1 MAVTSPNAD
10 VAQLSTTLER
20 IVIMV
25 RRLMPSQPMSLTA
38 VSVLRSLE
46 TSEATRLTELASAQ
60 GVTQPAMT
68 QLVTRLERD
77 GYVERGGS
85 DHDARVVLVSLT
97 DAGQEF
103 LHLRREM
110 RAAHLGDLL
119 DRLPPEDRTRILA
132 AIPALNL
139 LAALGQESV

>member
-1 MAVTSPNAD
+1 MTVTSPDAD

-20 IVIMV
+20 VVTMV

-46 TSEATRLTELASAQ
+46 TSGATRLTELATAQ

-85 DHDARVVLVSLT
+85 PHDARVVLVSLT
-97 DAGQEF
+97 QSGGEF
-103 LHLRREM
+103 LRHRREM
-110 RAAHLGDLL
+110 RAAHLSDLL
-119 DRLPPEDRTRILA
+119 DRLPADDRAQILA
-132 AIPALNL
+132 ALPALNL
-139 LAALGQESV
+139 LAVLGQDSV

>member
-1 MAVTSPNAD
+1 MTVTSPDAD

-20 IVIMV
+20 VVVMV

-38 VSVLRSLE
+38 VSVLRTLE
-46 TSEATRLTELASAQ
+46 TSGATRLTELSTAQ

-85 DHDARVVLVSLT
+85 PHDARVVLVSLT
-97 DAGQEF
+97 ESGRAF
-103 LHLRREM
+103 LRHRREM
-110 RAAHLGDLL
+110 RAAHLSDLL
-119 DRLPPEDRTRILA
+119 DRLPADDRARILA
-132 AIPALNL
+132 AVPALNL
-139 LAALGQESV
+139 LADLGRESV

>member
-1 MAVTSPNAD
+1 MTVTSPDAD
-10 VAQLSTTLER
+10 VAQLSITLER
-20 IVIMV
+20 VVTMV

-46 TSEATRLTELASAQ
+46 TGGATRLTELATAQ

-85 DHDARVVLVSLT
+85 THDARVVLVSLT
-97 DAGQEF
+97 ESGGAF
-103 LHLRREM
+103 LRHRREL
-110 RAAHLGDLL
+110 RAAHLNDLL
-119 DRLPPEDRTRILA
+119 DRLPADERAQILA
-132 AIPALNL
+132 ALPALNL
-139 LAALGQESV
+139 LAALGQEPV

>member
-1 MAVTSPNAD
+1 MAVTSPDAD

-20 IVIMV
+20 VVIMV
-25 RRLMPSQPMSLTA
+25 RRLMPSQPMSLTS

-46 TSEATRLTELASAQ
+46 ASGATRLTELATAQ

-85 DHDARVVLVSLT
+85 AHDARVVLVSLT
-97 DAGQEF
+97 ESGAAF
-103 LHLRREM
+103 LQHRREL

-119 DRLPPEDRTRILA
+119 DRLPADDRARILA
-132 AIPALNL
+132 AIPALDL
-139 LAALGQESV
+139 LASLGQESA

>member
-1 MAVTSPNAD
+1 MTVTSPDAD

-20 IVIMV
+20 VVVMV

-38 VSVLRSLE
+38 VSVLRTLE
-46 TSEATRLTELASAQ
+46 TSGATRLTELSTAQ

-85 DHDARVVLVSLT
+85 PHDARVVLVSLT
-97 DAGQEF
+97 ESGRAF
-103 LHLRREM
+103 LRHRREM
-110 RAAHLGDLL
+110 RAAHLNDLL
-119 DRLPPEDRTRILA
+119 DRLPADDRARILA
-132 AIPALNL
+132 AVPALNL
-139 LAALGQESV
+139 LADLGRESV

>member
-1 MAVTSPNAD
+1 MTVTSPDAD
-10 VAQLSTTLER
+10 VARLSTTLER
-20 IVIMV
+20 VVVMV

-38 VSVLRSLE
+38 VSVLRTLE
-46 TSEATRLTELASAQ
+46 TSGATRLTELSTAQ

-85 DHDARVVLVSLT
+85 PHDARVVLVSLT
-97 DAGQEF
+97 ESGRAF
-103 LHLRREM
+103 LRHRREM
-110 RAAHLGDLL
+110 RAAHLTDLL
-119 DRLPPEDRTRILA
+119 DRLPADDRARILA

-139 LAALGQESV
+139 LADLGRESV

>member
-1 MAVTSPNAD
+1 MTVTSPDAD

-20 IVIMV
+20 VVTMV

-46 TSEATRLTELASAQ
+46 TSGATRLTELATAQ

-85 DHDARVVLVSLT
+85 PHDARVVLVSLT
-97 DAGQEF
+97 QSGEEF
-103 LHLRREM
+103 LRHRREM
-110 RAAHLGDLL
+110 RAAHLSDLL
-119 DRLPPEDRTRILA
+119 DRLPADDRAQILA
-132 AIPALNL
+132 ALPALNL
-139 LAALGQESV
+139 LAVLGQDSV